1 MSRIALVCDSTADL
15 PEEAIRSLSVEVVPL
30 NVHFDDQVFRDYVDI
45 SPEQFLERLEN
56 TSVLPTTS
64 QPSPAAFAEA
74 YDRVSMDADAIVVL
88 TISSKLSGTW
98 QSARLGI
105 DIATSDVPVHVI
117 DSLSAST
124 GLGLQVRR
132 ARDLVDCG
140 LPIDQIVGTLEREA
154 PRYQLT
160 FFADTL
166 EFLQRGGRIGRAS
179 MMIGSLLQ
187 VKPILACELG
197 TVVPVERTRTRSR
210 AIDGLI
216 DIANANQSA
225 ERVGILHDGRHHT
238 DLERVTD
245 GVRGLA
251 PEGEIYTNQYGPIIA
266 THVGPGALGVCVFRH
281 SD

>member
-30 NVHFDDQVFRDYVDI
+30 NVHFGDQVFPDYVDI

-154 PRYQLT
+154 PLYQLT

-187 VKPILACELG
+187 VKPILACEHG

-210 AIDGLI
+210 GIDGLI
-216 DIANANQSA
+216 DIANTNRSA
-225 ERVGILHDGRHHT
+225 KRVGILHDGRHHT

-245 GVRGLA
+245 GVRCLA